1 MNKNLKG
8 CPHLKFDR
16 RDDRRM
22 RKKLERGVGDVFAR
36 RWQNSPE
43 NSPTTNR
50 NGKWIVP
57 YYFSNDVP
65 SWMRDMIDDYL
76 SDFGTNTCV
85 EARRVDY
92 SEKKWTN
99 RVKFAYLHDEE
110 MVFNPFW
117 RRQTDGM

>member
-1 MNKNLKG
+1 MRKKLKG

-36 RWQNSPE
+36 RWQNNPE
-43 NSPTTNR
+43 NNPTTNR

-65 SWMRDMIDDYL
+65 EWMKDQIEDYL

-85 EARRVDY
+85 EARRVSY

-110 MVFNPFW
+110 MV
-117 RRQTDGM
+117 